1 MEVRAGYKTTDVGVI
16 PADWDVCSVADVV
29 TSFQNGFAFAS
40 HGYVKSGMPIVT
52 MAQIGL
58 DGTFNF
64 QSDAVN
70 YWPLKAASALTDFQL
85 ICGDIIVAMT
95 DVTPQKN
102 LIGRMVQVTEE
113 GPLLLNQRV
122 GLLRVSADRIDPY
135 FLRAISNSSGWRTYA
150 RAVASLGV
158 QANISTTDILSG
170 KLALPSL
177 HEQRAIATALSD
189 VDALIAGLEK
199 LIAKKRDLKQA
210 TMQQLLTGQTRLP
223 GFSGAWSVRGL
234 GDISEIEMGQSP
246 SSVNYNSKG
255 QGLPL
260 IQGNADIR
268 DRQTIKRVFTTQITK
283 QGKLGDVLL
292 SVRAPVGEV
301 ARATFDFCIG
311 RGVCVVRTSNDFIYH
326 ALIYLEPSW
335 ERFSK
340 GSTFDSVN
348 STDVAAVQI
357 AVPNDFSEQVAI
369 AAALSDIDAELS
381 ALEFRF
387 KKTLDLKQ
395 GLMQELLT
403 GRTRLV

>member
-1 MEVRAGYKTTDVGVI
+1 
-16 PADWDVCSVADVV
+16 
-29 TSFQNGFAFAS
+29 
-40 HGYVKSGMPIVT
+40 MPIVT

-70 YWPLKAASALTDFQL
+70 YWPLQAASALADFQL
-85 ICGDIIVAMT
+85 VSGDIIVAMT

-199 LIAKKRDLKQA
+199 LIVKKRDLKQA
-210 TMQQLLTGQTRLP
+210 AMQQLLTGQTRLP
-223 GFSGAWSVRGL
+223 GFSGEWEIKTLNEISDVIDPHPSHRAPDTVPNGVTFVGIGDLDENGNIVGKKLRLVDPAVLAEHATRYDLKEGLIGL
-234 GDISEIEMGQSP
+234 GRVASIGKVVSLKNGPSEYAISPTLGIIRGRDVQREFLIQSLKTEFITEQFLKIMSGSTR
-246 SSVNYNSKG
+246 SSVG
-255 QGLPL
+255 ME
-260 IQGNADIR
+260 
-268 DRQTIKRVFTTQITK
+268 
-283 QGKLGDVLL
+283 VLRL
-292 SVRAPVGEV
+292 LKIFVP
-301 ARATFDFCIG
+301 
-311 RGVCVVRTSNDFIYH
+311 
-326 ALIYLEPSW
+326 PSI
-335 ERFSK
+335 E
-340 GSTFDSVN
+340 
-348 STDVAAVQI
+348 
-357 AVPNDFSEQVAI
+357 EQKAI
-369 AAALSDIDAELS
+369 ALALADVDAELL
-381 ALEFRF
+381 ALESRLA
-387 KKTLDLKQ
+387 KTRDLKE
-395 GLMQELLT
+395 GMMQELLT